1 MSKGL
6 NIIQRSV
13 ILSIINP
20 QYAFL
25 EADYKN
31 PNLSKMVAE
40 EPSAGLTQVKSD
52 VENNEEEVP
61 KDAEHRSDAKSAL
74 NNSLISAYL
83 QVNWKLGTLL
93 WIPADIFCIA
103 YLVLVEIF
111 S

>member
-1 MSKGL
+1 MS
-6 NIIQRSV
+6 IV
-13 ILSIINP
+13 NP

-25 EADYKN
+25 EDDYKN
-31 PNLSKMVAE
+31 PNLSKVIPDD
-40 EPSAGLTQVKSD
+40 PSPGLTQVKSE
-52 VENNEEEVP
+52 VENIGEEVS
-61 KDAEHRSDAKSAL
+61 KDDEHRSGAKSAL
-74 NNSLISAYL
+74 KNSLLATYL

>member
-1 MSKGL
+1 
-6 NIIQRSV
+6 
-13 ILSIINP
+13 LSIVNP

-25 EADYKN
+25 EADYEN
-31 PNLSKMVAE
+31 PNLSKVIPE
-40 EPSAGLTQVKSD
+40 DPSPGMTQVKPE
-52 VENNEEEVP
+52 VENNLEEVP
-61 KDAEHRSDAKSAL
+61 KDDAEQRNDAKLAL
-74 NNSLISAYL
+74 KNSLITAFL

>member
-1 MSKGL
+1 MRKGL
-6 NIIQRSV
+6 KIIQRSV
-13 ILSIINP
+13 ILSIVNP

-25 EADYKN
+25 EADYEN
-31 PNLSKMVAE
+31 PNLSKVVAE
-40 EPSAGLTQVKSD
+40 ESSPGMPQVKSD
-52 VENNEEEVP
+52 VENNQEEKP
-61 KDAEHRSDAKSAL
+61 KNAEHRSDSKAAL
-74 NNSLISAYL
+74 NNSLMSAYL